1 MYLIP
6 IARPCDNK
14 EGNGSEDP
22 GDILC
27 EDASK
32 KLTTDNRKLKE
43 SEVSEALSHVE
54 THSFGCSDVQEGAR
68 PFSSRAISSENYYH
82 ECGWDVGNSSARRD
96 VESSDIGRLDSYIRA
111 SRRSWRKQRNL
122 ESMDSLKYEH
132 RKRLAAG
139 FGRNSS
145 DLNCNNYQ
153 DERMQTRSSCRGWED
168 NKESLDIRSSA
179 ARSQLKSSMKTS
191 PRQQPVQGKPTY
203 WQQKEVSFE
212 SLDPQQ
218 RQQPF
223 SGSVH
228 TNLHSPNYFS
238 DSFYDESE
246 GLLSD
251 CENKGSRRWQR
262 FPSIQQAGN
271 MENTKLSV
279 EAQKWCTGEKRT
291 THELNSPRLR
301 RRQGWTVNP
310 RLARLETSGH
320 MKEKTCSRGSAAT
333 NTGPNWKR
341 DRGGKSRPSYRN
353 LQPHCIRDGITTEV
367 KSRREY
373 AVACRPT
380 STPRASRVKRKR
392 QVSGD
397 LQGTF
402 HRNLGKNTSGS
413 NEEDCSKFSNKSI
426 SRSSLEKFKAA
437 WADDPIAAR
446 LRQRSVKLSNMND
459 SDSGTGSSDYE
470 EDHEESSSQP
480 CTPEHKISIKLP
492 TICRKERV
500 NRPLATTTNEETPDA
515 RCIQLDKLIKIE
527 TNKHLG
533 EVLMSD
539 KEILHA
545 AEVKKATQY
554 LITRKVTHKKEIP
567 VTPHFR
573 QTNVYH
579 PCYIADTVGKVMGF
593 LSLIEIV
600 KAKRVSKVWEIAA
613 NSTLRRRTVDN
624 LNINPPR
631 SAEAGSMMLS
641 QLHIFLPRLQCLTI
655 SIKNFKHLKGLVLS
669 YICECKNLVF
679 LRVENFAWRDLT
691 IATQVIL
698 SLRDP
703 GNHGHPILNTLQD
716 LELPD
721 SKLPI
726 PTSTQCIRPLSKLAP
741 NLRSLT
747 VKSAQD
753 PIIFSLR
760 LFFPTV
766 RNLFLLD
773 TLWTTRRFAQI
784 ISSSPHLM
792 KFLMDGQKVRM
803 LTPIVTGGSGMYI
816 SSPGSSTQSDRT
828 SIPHTPRIHSLGSV
842 PVTPSDDRLTPLI
855 SNHKESLYVEPL
867 GRVKQIETGNDLTK
881 ANIGMFAGF
890 CALIGVLIIMPPM
903 DGQE

>member
-1 MYLIP
+1 MSLIP
-6 IARPCDNK
+6 IARPYEKK
-14 EGNGSEDP
+14 EASSSDDP
-22 GDILC
+22 GDISC
-27 EDASK
+27 AVTSK
-32 KLTTDNRKLKE
+32 NLTRDNRKLIE
-43 SEVSEALSHVE
+43 SDVSDALFPVE
-54 THSFGCSDVQEGAR
+54 KHSFGCSDAQEEAT
-68 PFSSRAISSENYYH
+68 PYSSKSISSENYYH
-82 ECGWDVGNSSARRD
+82 RCGWDVGNAAGRRN
-96 VESSDIGRLDSYIRA
+96 VESTEMGRLNSYIMA
-111 SRRSWRKQRNL
+111 SRRSQRKQRNL
-122 ESMDSLKYEH
+122 ESMDSLKYELQ
-132 RKRLAAG
+132 KRFAAG
-139 FGRNSS
+139 FGKNSS
-145 DLNCNNYQ
+145 GLNCNNYQ
-153 DERMQTRSSCRGWED
+153 NERMQRSCSRGWEE
-168 NKESLDIRSSA
+168 NKETLDNRSSFS
-179 ARSQLKSSMKTS
+179 RSQLKSSMKTKS
-191 PRQQPVQGKPTY
+191 SRQQPVQGKFPY
-203 WQQKEVSFE
+203 WVQKDLSFE
-212 SLDPQQ
+212 SMTPQQ
-218 RQQPF
+218 RQQPYD
-223 SGSVH
+223 GPVH
-228 TNLHSPNYFS
+228 TNLQLPKYFG
-238 DSFYDESE
+238 DTFFDESH

-251 CENKGSRRWQR
+251 CENKGSRKWQR

-271 MENTKLSV
+271 LENTKLSV
-279 EAQKWCTGEKRT
+279 EAQKWCTGEKRS
-291 THELNSPRLR
+291 THELHSPGLR
-301 RRQGWTVNP
+301 TRQSWTVEP
-310 RLARLETSGH
+310 RHARIELSGC
-320 MKEKTCSRGSAAT
+320 MEEKVCSRSNVGMKA
-333 NTGPNWKR
+333 GPNWTL
-341 DRGGKSRPSYRN
+341 DRGGKSRRSYRN
-353 LQPHCIRDGITTEV
+353 LNCIRYGITTEV

-373 AVACRPT
+373 AVACRPVG
-380 STPRASRVKRKR
+380 SPMIPRVKRKC
-392 QVSGD
+392 QLSSD
-397 LQGTF
+397 LQGKF
-402 HRNLGKNTSGS
+402 HKNLEKNTSPRS
-413 NEEDCSKFSNKSI
+413 EEDCSKISKKSF
-426 SRSSLEKFKAA
+426 SRSSFEKFKAE

-459 SDSGTGSSDYE
+459 SDSGTGSSDFE
-470 EDHEESSSQP
+470 EDLEESSSPP
-480 CTPEHKISIKLP
+480 CSPDHKISIKLP

-500 NRPLATTTNEETPDA
+500 NRPLATITNEETPDA

-533 EVLMSD
+533 EVLVSD
-539 KEILHA
+539 KEILQA
-545 AEVKKATQY
+545 AEIKKATQY
-554 LITRKVTHKKEIP
+554 LITTKVTHKKEIP

-579 PCYIADTVGKVMGF
+579 PCFIADTVGKVMSF
-593 LSLIEIV
+593 LSLIEII

-624 LNINPPR
+624 LNISPPK
-631 SAEAGSMMLS
+631 SAESGSMMMS
-641 QLHIFLPRLQCLTI
+641 QLHVFLPRLQCLTI

-716 LELPD
+716 LELPH

-816 SSPGSSTQSDRT
+816 SSPGSTTPQSDRT

-842 PVTPSDDRLTPLI
+842 PVTPSDERLTPLI